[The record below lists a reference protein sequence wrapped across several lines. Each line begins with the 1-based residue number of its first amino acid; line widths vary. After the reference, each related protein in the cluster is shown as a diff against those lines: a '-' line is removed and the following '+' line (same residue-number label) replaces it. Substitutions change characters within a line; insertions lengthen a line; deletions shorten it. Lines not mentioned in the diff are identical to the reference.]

1 MNTRRLINVTL
12 LIGVLFTADKA
23 VGLAR
28 QLIVAQAYG
37 VGAALDAYNAANNLP
52 DTLYTVISGGALA
65 VAFIPLL
72 SAALERQG
80 RPALWEL
87 FSLVANLALV
97 VTGALSVAIGLFALP
112 LVENVVVPGFGPEQ
126 QRLVADLM
134 RLNLLATLLFS
145 LSGLVAAGLQANQH
159 FLLPALAPLIYDLG
173 QIAGILFLGPADRLA
188 DAWGQWPVVGPALGA
203 ALSGIARVGVDLGIY
218 GFAYGTVLGAA
229 LHLAVQVP
237 GLLRHGFRWTPRLT
251 VRHAGVQQVLRLMG
265 PRVLTVAGFSAIFIL
280 NDRWASAFDEGSISA
295 LSFGWLIMQ
304 LPQTLIGTAG
314 GIALLPTLS
323 ELAAAGRATE
333 VRSLLRRALLLMT
346 ALTAPMTLVA
356 WPVLPFVTDLI
367 FDARAAQVAL
377 AGQMFM
383 VGLVGHTLKEVTARA
398 FYAHRDAWTPLW
410 TVALNLAAFV
420 ALSLALMPALG
431 FAALALANSLSFT
444 LEVGVM
450 LVLLYRRKV
459 L

>member
-1 MNTRRLINVTL
+1 MNTRRLINVTA
-12 LIGVLFTADKA
+12 LIGVLFTLDKA

-37 VGAALDAYNAANNLP
+37 VGAGLDAYNAANNLP

-80 RPALWEL
+80 RPALWAL
-87 FSLVANLALV
+87 FSRVANLALV
-97 VTGALSVAIGLFALP
+97 VTGALSVVIALLALP
-112 LVENVVVPGFGPEQ
+112 LVQNVVAPGFSTEQ
-126 QRLVADLM
+126 QRLTADLM

-159 FLLPALAPLIYDLG
+159 FLLPALAPIIYDLG
-173 QIAGILFLGPADRLA
+173 QVAGILFLGPAERLA
-188 DAWGQWPVVGPALGA
+188 TAWADWPVVGPAASA
-203 ALSGIARVGVDLGIY
+203 ALSALAGLGIDLGIY

-229 LHLAVQVP
+229 LHLAIQIP
-237 GLLRHGFRWTPRLT
+237 GLIRRGFRWTPQLT
-251 VRHAGVQQVLRLMG
+251 VRDAGVRQVLRLMG

-280 NDRWASAFDEGSISA
+280 NDRWASGFDEGAISA

-323 ELAAAGRATE
+323 ELVADGRTAE

-346 ALTAPMTLVA
+346 ALTGPITVA
-356 WPVLPFVTDLI
+356 AWITLPFVTGLI
-367 FDARAAQVAL
+367 FDERAGLVTL
-377 AGQMFM
+377 AGQMFL

-420 ALSLALMPALG
+420 GLALALMPALG

-444 LEVGVM
+444 LEAGVM
-450 LVLLYRRKV
+450 AVILFRRKV